1 MAVNERIVTGRKFR
15 RLIDKEAKL
24 WQRISWWTRSNDVE
38 CDDGKTVEQKI
49 GDINGITSFLND
61 RHDLAASISSVNS
74 VNEELQYR
82 IGGFRIYRGDDGNIY
97 IVDEE
102 AGADSVPKKLGD
114 GDPETLADIT
124 SDDFVF
130 NEDMVYAYVF
140 KVIQQNFKLKKGIKI
155 QLPNGREIVT
165 NFKVDLVDE
174 ESGLGIKELKMSA
187 IPVNTSGSMHYTI
200 LYLIK
205 DIPAGTKI
213 LQNRGQTTFVFK

>member
-49 GDINGITSFLND
+49 GDINGITSSLND

-97 IVDEE
+97 IIDEN

-114 GDPETLADIT
+114 GDPETLADGI
-124 SDDFVF
+124 DDFVF
-130 NEDMVYAYVF
+130 DEDMAYVYVF
-140 KVIQQNFKLKKGIKI
+140 KVIQQNFELKKGIRI
-155 QLPNGREIVT
+155 QLPDGREIVT
-165 NFKVDLVDE
+165 KFKVDSVDE

-187 IPVNTSGSMHYTI
+187 ISANDSGSMFYTI

-213 LQNRGQTTFVFK
+213 LGRRATTFVFK

>member
-1 MAVNERIVTGRKFR
+1 M
-15 RLIDKEAKL
+15 
-24 WQRISWWTRSNDVE
+24 
-38 CDDGKTVEQKI
+38 
-49 GDINGITSFLND
+49 
-61 RHDLAASISSVNS
+61 
-74 VNEELQYR
+74 
-82 IGGFRIYRGDDGNIY
+82 
-97 IVDEE
+97 
-102 AGADSVPKKLGD
+102 GD

-140 KVIQQNFKLKKGIKI
+140 KVIQQNFELKKGIKI